1 VVENVSS
8 AQVLASL
15 DSAEREAQLA
25 ALSPKEI
32 AALKWHWPFWARPNQ
47 MAPEGDWI
55 TWLLLAGRGFG
66 KTRCGAEWVRQ
77 QAKAFPG
84 CRIAL
89 VGETAADCRKVMVD
103 GESGILACS
112 PPDFMPTYYPTNRQL
127 VWPNG
132 SIAET
137 YNATEPDQLRGP
149 QHHFAWCDEIAKWK
163 YMQATWDQVQM
174 GLRLGE
180 KPQQVITT
188 TPRPLELIKKIL
200 NDKDTVVTKGRT
212 YDNSGNLAAPFLKK
226 IMEEYE
232 GTRLGRQ
239 ELEAEI
245 LDDIPGALWQRSAID
260 LNRLGEVPL
269 DMERVI
275 VAVDPATSNEEGSDE
290 TGIVVVGFARDAD
303 GYAQG
308 YVLEDGSIKGSPE
321 EWARRV
327 VHLYRKWEADKVV
340 AEKNQGGDMVASV
353 IKAVD
358 RSLSPKLV
366 HASRGKYIRA
376 EPISSLYEQN
386 RVHHVGRF
394 DKLEDQMCTFSMDNL
409 RGNGLG
415 SPDRVDALV
424 WGLTELFD
432 KLTGR
437 RRSEKK
443 EGQQPKHRGSKPWI
457 NPNSNNRNS
466 WMAG

>member
-1 VVENVSS
+1 MSQIS
-8 AQVLASL
+8 K
-15 DSAEREAQLA
+15 AQLL
-25 ALSPKEI
+25 ALLPEDERTKLLESYSPEALAEI
-32 AALKWHWPFWARPNQ
+32 KWDWSFWARPNQ
-47 MAPEGDWI
+47 LAPEGDWI

-77 QAKAFPG
+77 KAKENPG

-103 GESGILACS
+103 GESGILAIS

-163 YMQATWDQVQM
+163 YMQQTWDQVQM

-180 KPQQVITT
+180 KPQQVVTT

-212 YDNSGNLAAPFLKK
+212 YDNAGNLAAPFLKK
-226 IMEEYE
+226 ITEEYE

-245 LDDIPGALWQRSAID
+245 LDDIPGALWQRSALD
-260 LNRLGEVPL
+260 MNRLVDAPV

-275 VAVDPATSNEEGSDE
+275 VSVDPATSNEEGSDE
-290 TGIVVVGFARDAD
+290 TGIVVVGLARDND
-303 GYAQG
+303 GYAKG
-308 YVLEDGSIKGSPE
+308 YVLEDGSLKGSPE

-327 VHLYRKWEADKVV
+327 VHLYRKWEADKIV

-394 DKLEDQMCTFSMDNL
+394 DKLEDQMCTFSVDNL
-409 RGNGLG
+409 RGSGMG

-432 KLTGR
+432 KITGR
-437 RRSEKK
+437 RRSDKSGK
-443 EGQQPKHRGSKPWI
+443 GVNSKLEQRPW
-457 NPNSNNRNS
+457 SSTQANNRNS

>member
-1 VVENVSS
+1 MSQIS
-8 AQVLASL
+8 K
-15 DSAEREAQLA
+15 AQLL
-25 ALSPKEI
+25 ALLPEDERNKLLEDYSAK
-32 AALKWHWPFWARPNQ
+32 ALAEMKWDWSFWARPNQ
-47 MAPEGDWI
+47 LPPDGDWI

-77 QAKAFPG
+77 KAKENPG

-103 GESGILACS
+103 GESGILAIS

-180 KPQQVITT
+180 KPQQVVTT

-212 YDNSGNLAAPFLKK
+212 YDNAGNLAAPFLKK
-226 IMEEYE
+226 ITEEYE

-245 LDDIPGALWQRSAID
+245 LDDIPGALWSRSGID
-260 LNRLGEVPL
+260 LNRVTEVPL
-269 DMERVI
+269 DLERVI

-290 TGIVVVGFARDAD
+290 TGIVVVGLARDTD
-303 GYAQG
+303 GYARG
-308 YVLEDGSIKGSPE
+308 YILEDGSLKGSPE
-321 EWARRV
+321 EWARKAV
-327 VHLYRKWEADKVV
+327 NLYRKWEADKIV

-358 RSLSPKLV
+358 RSILPKLV

-386 RVHHVGRF
+386 RIHHVGRH
-394 DKLEDQMCTFSMDNL
+394 DKLEDQMCTFSVDNI
-409 RGNGLG
+409 RGNGVG

-437 RRSEKK
+437 RRSEKSERDLITRK
-443 EGQQPKHRGSKPWI
+443 ERASYVPPVLNS
-457 NPNSNNRNS
+457 PNG